1 MAKSCCMKCEGTQFE
16 VVDANNLAGSTRA
29 MLFIQ
34 CSDCGSVAGVLDVLN
49 VSVQAER
56 VKKDLRTL
64 AEKALDRIK
73 EI

>member
-1 MAKSCCMKCEGTQFE
+1 MGRSCCIKCGGTQFE
-16 VVDANNLAGSTRA
+16 VVEANNLTGSTRA
-29 MLFIQ
+29 LLFVQ
-34 CSDCGSVAGVLDVLN
+34 CSDCGSVVGVLDVLN

-56 VKKDLRTL
+56 IKKDLRTL